1 MKTVAVTQIRYLM
14 TYNYFFRYWSNMSK
28 NGGKHIN
35 MCAQSLNDVAYTDY
49 TKYVP
54 SQCFGRMDLRTELNG
69 S

>member
-1 MKTVAVTQIRYLM
+1 
-14 TYNYFFRYWSNMSK
+14 MSK

-35 MCAQSLNDVAYTDY
+35 MCVQSLNDVVYTDY
-49 TKYVP
+49 TQYVP